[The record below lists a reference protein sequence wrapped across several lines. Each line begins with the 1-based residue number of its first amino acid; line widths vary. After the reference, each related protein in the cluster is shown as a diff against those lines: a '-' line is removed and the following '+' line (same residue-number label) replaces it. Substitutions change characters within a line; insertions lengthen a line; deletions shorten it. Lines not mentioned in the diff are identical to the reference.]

1 MLDAMRLSG
10 NATVL
15 YFLSW
20 VVLGSLMLLNL
31 LLVIVLGSFVK
42 ESQDMQGD
50 ADRELDEMLEANT
63 EYVEQLAV
71 VEHHRAALAKAEETR
86 LLKVRGP
93 T

>member
-10 NATVL
+10 NAAVL

-20 VVLGSLMLLNL
+20 VILGSLMLLNL
-31 LLVIVLGSFVK
+31 LLVVILGSFVK
-42 ESQDMQGD
+42 EHQDMQSD
-50 ADRELDEMLEANT
+50 ADRELDEVLEANT
-63 EYVEQLAV
+63 EYLEQLAV
-71 VEHHRAALAKAEETR
+71 VEHHRAVLAKAEEAR